1 MASRDTLQEA
11 ASGFTEVKFQRAL
24 DRKQLKKAPPAFVQ
38 GNRSQAEKVFNED
51 ELNQN
56 ARIWFQEFEDQIRF
70 YEKLGHDLEWVLD
83 WTKKWWWS
91 WLVRDWPVI
100 RSLCTEDVRYK
111 DPVSFGKEMVGVQEF
126 IDYNVAFFDAIPDWR
141 YDPLPGET
149 FLQVNP
155 DGTVQMMVRY
165 LGSGHWD
172 GPLKVYPFDET
183 AQALPGNGTFMQCP
197 AVDRYYW
204 NADGVLYKGETL
216 WDAFEAVQASG
227 IFPKAGSVPFNL
239 LMGSLKVPNAASR
252 LIKRLP
258 GRG

>member
-1 MASRDTLQEA
+1 MTGKDTLQEA
-11 ASGFTEVKFQRAL
+11 ASGFTEAEFEQAL

-38 GNRSQAEKVFNED
+38 GNRSQAEKVFTED

-56 ARIWFQEFEDQIRF
+56 ARIWFQEFEEQIRF
-70 YEKLGHDLEWVLD
+70 YEKLGHDLQWVLD

-204 NADGVLYKGETL
+204 NADHRLYKGETL

-227 IFPKAGSVPFNL
+227 IFPKAGSLPFNL
-239 LMGSLKVPNAASR
+239 AFSALKVPNAASR
-252 LIKRLP
+252 LIRRLP